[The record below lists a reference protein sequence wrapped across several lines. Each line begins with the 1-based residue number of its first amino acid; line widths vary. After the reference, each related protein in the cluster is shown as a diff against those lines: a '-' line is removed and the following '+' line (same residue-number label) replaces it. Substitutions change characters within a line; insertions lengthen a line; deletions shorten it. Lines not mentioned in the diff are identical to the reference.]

1 MYTYNHE
8 DLFPLTWQSRVI
20 LRVDMGRRGVVTV
33 YILYSEEEKELNERD
48 WYKADPDPFIRKIVC
63 KNLTK
68 LEGLVFFIKKYLK
81 FEFQVY

>member
-1 MYTYNHE
+1 M
-8 DLFPLTWQSRVI
+8 I

-33 YILYSEEEKELNERD
+33 YILYCEEEKELNERE
-48 WYKADPDPFIRKIVC
+48 WYKADPDLNPFIRKIVC

-68 LEGLVFFIKKYLK
+68 LEGLVVFIKKYLK